1 MTFWFSE
8 RNSRLTG
15 PLRFIF
21 SQLRVPMC
29 ATSPQNMKAIGHLVF
44 EIELGEVWGLESPTL
59 LCVPTLTSATSRQ
72 SGTIFSMV
80 FLVRRPARLRLSSY
94 STQLRS
100 SRVLRV
106 LKIWRP
112 SGACRPTC
120 HSSKIGRPG
129 LANPPITADET
140 RCHGVP
146 PMPESSK
153 SRNQLYL
160 RAQEELCEKMI
171 VLQCRT

>member
-1 MTFWFSE
+1 
-8 RNSRLTG
+8 
-15 PLRFIF
+15 
-21 SQLRVPMC
+21 MC
-29 ATSPQNMKAIGHLVF
+29 YKPPPNMKAIGHLVF
-44 EIELGEVWGLESPTL
+44 EIELGEVWGLESPTP
-59 LCVPTLTSATSRQ
+59 LCAPTLTSATSRQ
-72 SGTIFSMV
+72 SGAIFSMV
-80 FLVRRPARLRLSSY
+80 FLVRRPPGLRLSSY
-94 STQLRS
+94 STQLRFA
-100 SRVLRV
+100 RVHVLRV

-160 RAQEELCEKMI
+160 RAQEELCEKMV
-171 VLQCRT
+171 VLQSRT